1 MTMALAPQAPPFCPN
16 PACPFHLRD
25 RQRWRFE
32 KIGFFERQSPPYQVQ
47 RYRCLSCRRSFS
59 DQTFR
64 ATYWMRRADLLAAV
78 LGRLQSCSGFRQ
90 MARELRVSPTSIAGV
105 VARLGRHCL
114 LFHEQLRPKGALG
127 EELSA
132 DGFES
137 FEWSQYFPSNYHV
150 AVGKDSHFFYGF
162 TATELRRKGR
172 MTDAQRKFR
181 AKLEAKL
188 GRPDP
193 KGIEKDF
200 ARLLGIVAGKSQW
213 LILHTDEHQ
222 AYPRALRRVPHLA
235 IAHQTISSRAARTP
249 QNPLFPVNLLD
260 LLLRHSGSHHKRET
274 IAFSKRLQ
282 SGCERMAVFAV
293 WRNWMKPFSERDRKA
308 DKESPAMRLG
318 LTDRL
323 WTVEDVL
330 EKRLFPS
337 RIALPEPWST
347 YYWRRVPTRALPR
360 AREHRRRYAV

>member
-1 MTMALAPQAPPFCPN
+1 MTTALAPTAPPFCPN
-16 PACPFHLRD
+16 AACPFHLRD

-32 KIGFFERQSPPYQVQ
+32 KIGFFKRQSPPEFVQ

-64 ATYWMRRADLLAAV
+64 PTYWMRRADLLPAV
-78 LGRLQSCSGFRQ
+78 LGRLQSCSGIRQ
-90 MARELRVSPTSIAGV
+90 MARELRVSPSSVAGV
-105 VARLGRHCL
+105 VSRLGRHCL
-114 LFHEQLRPKGALG
+114 LLHERMRPKGPLREALA
-127 EELSA
+127 A

-137 FEWSQYFPSNYHV
+137 FEWSQYSPSNYHV

-172 MTDAQRKFR
+172 MTDRQRRTR
-181 AKLEAKL
+181 ARLEARL

-193 KGIEKDF
+193 KGTEKDF
-200 ARLLGIVAGKSQW
+200 ARLLSIVAPRAQQ
-213 LILHTDEHQ
+213 LVLHTDEHR

-235 IAHQTISSRAARTP
+235 VEHRRVSSRAARTP

-260 LLLRHSGSHHKRET
+260 LLIRHSGSQHKRET

-282 SGCERMAVFAV
+282 SGCERMAIFAV
-293 WRNWMKPFSERDRKA
+293 WRNWMKPFAERDRKA
-308 DKESPAMRLG
+308 ERESPAMRLG
-318 LTDRL
+318 LADRL

-330 EKRLFPS
+330 ARRLFPG
-337 RIALPEPWST
+337 RIALPEPWAT

-360 AREHRRRYAV
+360 WREHRRRYAV

>member
-1 MTMALAPQAPPFCPN
+1 
-16 PACPFHLRD
+16 
-25 RQRWRFE
+25 
-32 KIGFFERQSPPYQVQ
+32 
-47 RYRCLSCRRSFS
+47 
-59 DQTFR
+59 
-64 ATYWMRRADLLAAV
+64 MRRADLLPAV

-105 VARLGRHCL
+105 VSRLGRHCL
-114 LFHEQLRPKGALG
+114 LLHEQLRPKGPIH

-150 AVGKDSHFFYGF
+150 AVGRGSHFFHGF

-172 MTDAQRKFR
+172 MTDAQKKTR
-181 AKLEAKL
+181 ARLEATL

-193 KGIEKDF
+193 KGVEKDF
-200 ARLLGIVAGKSQW
+200 AQLLGIVAAKPQR
-213 LILHTDEHQ
+213 LILHTDEHP
-222 AYPRALRRVPHLA
+222 AYPRALKRVPHLE
-235 IAHQTISSRAARTP
+235 IEHKTISSRAARTP
-249 QNPLFPVNLLD
+249 QNPLFPVNLAD
-260 LLLRHSGSHHKRET
+260 LLLRHCGSQHKRET

-282 SGCERMAVFAV
+282 SGCERMAIFAV

-308 DKESPAMRLG
+308 ERASPAMRLG
-318 LTDRL
+318 LADRL

-330 EKRLFPS
+330 VRRLFPS
-337 RIALPEPWST
+337 RITLPEPWTT

-360 AREHRRRYAV
+360 WREHRRRYAV